1 MKEQGIE
8 GERQKKIIEK
18 IKDITNTLIG
28 NILKTQ
34 KRENNIEKLKKGL
47 NEAINEET
55 GEKIFTDEEI
65 QFFTEKQRSDDPT
78 RDFIDT
84 LIILKEN
91 GVDIRDIQTD
101 DPIERIF
108 ERQGIEEEK
117 QKEIIEKIKDITNKF
132 NIGTTLMHQSGK
144 NNIEKLKKRLNETIN
159 EETGEKIFTDEEIKF
174 LTEEQKRGR
183 KMSKQV
189 VVEQKEKENLGENE
203 KIENEIFVE
212 TILKA
217 ENRQNDENIKE
228 EEFK

>member
-1 MKEQGIE
+1 M
-8 GERQKKIIEK
+8 
-18 IKDITNTLIG
+18 
-28 NILKTQ
+28 
-34 KRENNIEKLKKGL
+34 
-47 NEAINEET
+47 
-55 GEKIFTDEEI
+55 
-65 QFFTEKQRSDDPT
+65 
-78 RDFIDT
+78 
-84 LIILKEN
+84 
-91 GVDIRDIQTD
+91 
-101 DPIERIF
+101 

-132 NIGTTLMHQSGK
+132 NIGTTLMHQRGK

-183 KMSKQV
+183 KLSKQV